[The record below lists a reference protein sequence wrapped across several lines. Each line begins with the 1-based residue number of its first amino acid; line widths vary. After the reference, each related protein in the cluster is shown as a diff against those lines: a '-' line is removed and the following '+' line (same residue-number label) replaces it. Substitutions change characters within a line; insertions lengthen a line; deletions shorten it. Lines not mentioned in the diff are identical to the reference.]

1 MLSCGHHYLT
11 DHSTLLMVDIH
22 SPPSPFIKEAVNP
35 MVHWPR
41 IFKLLSKLISISKAD
56 YRARNEFSVV
66 AGETDVLLVKVSSQ
80 NAHNYEKMWL
90 TIPSA
95 FS

>member
-1 MLSCGHHYLT
+1 
-11 DHSTLLMVDIH
+11 
-22 SPPSPFIKEAVNP
+22 

-56 YRARNEFSVV
+56 YRAKNEFSVV

-80 NAHNYEKMWL
+80 NAHIFEKKLGL
-90 TIPSA
+90 TIPSRSIPA